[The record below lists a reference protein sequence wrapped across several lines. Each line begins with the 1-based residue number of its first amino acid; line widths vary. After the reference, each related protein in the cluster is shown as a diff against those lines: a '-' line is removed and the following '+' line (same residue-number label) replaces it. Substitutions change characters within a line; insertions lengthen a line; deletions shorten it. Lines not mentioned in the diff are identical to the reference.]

1 MKEALPDDLQWTNEI
16 ICYEVFLKPVYE
28 MREIL
33 NSLKELNI
41 HFILGEILLEFYR
54 TVYI

>member
-33 NSLKELNI
+33 NSLKELNV
-41 HFILGEILLEFYR
+41 HFILGEIPLEFYR